1 MNRALILG
9 KRHAR
14 MAELA
19 GLLDGLGLRAQLH
32 AADLGAGPEA
42 RPRVLLAD
50 EDADGLQEGKLPAGV
65 SDIPIR
71 IAISGSGSPVP
82 GMQAVVMPPAT
93 EASLARA
100 LLDTGYYLP
109 ADAEC
114 AAIAATLHD
123 LVEGDSAIVGELI
136 DSLIATGEAD
146 IAAYRARC
154 AEGNW
159 LAAGALAHRIK
170 GTARMAGCA
179 SLTRLSERI
188 EAASRAEA
196 DKLLPDLNAIF
207 APGVD
212 RLCAALRELRRAP
225 PSFGNFA
232 R

>member
-9 KRHAR
+9 KHHAR

-71 IAISGSGSPVP
+71 IAISGSGAPVP

-154 AEGNW
+154 AEETGLPPAPW
-159 LAAGALAHRIK
+159 P
-170 GTARMAGCA
+170 T
-179 SLTRLSERI
+179 E
-188 EAASRAEA
+188 SRARRA
-196 DKLLPDLNAIF
+196 WP
-207 APGVD
+207 
-212 RLCAALRELRRAP
+212 AAL
-225 PSFGNFA
+225 PSPA
-232 R
+232 